1 MLIYIALGGTVG
13 TVARYLLQGFV
24 QDRASESL
32 FPSGTL
38 TVNILGSLLLGF
50 LIRYATGTTLLSPEL
65 RAGVTIGFCGAFT
78 TMSTFS
84 YESYTLLAD
93 GDYWHAGLYLGGTVL
108 GCVIAVMAGT
118 ALANRLL

>member
-1 MLIYIALGGTVG
+1 MLVYIAVGGTVG
-13 TVARYLLQGFV
+13 TVARYLLQGLV
-24 QDRASESL
+24 QDRSGGSV

-38 TVNILGSLLLGF
+38 VVNILGSLLLGF

-84 YESYTLLAD
+84 YETYTLLGD
-93 GDYWHAGLYLGGTVL
+93 GDYWHGGLYLGGTIL
-108 GCVIAVMAGT
+108 GCVAAVIAGT
-118 ALANRLL
+118 VLANRLL

>member
-13 TVARYLLQGFV
+13 TVARYLLQGLV
-24 QDRASESL
+24 QDRTGTSL

-38 TVNILGSLLLGF
+38 TVNIVGSLLLGF

-93 GDYWHAGLYLGGTVL
+93 GEYWQAGLYLGGTIF
-108 GCVIAVMAGT
+108 GCVIAVIAGT
-118 ALANRLL
+118 ALASRLL

>member
-1 MLIYIALGGTVG
+1 MLIYVALGGTVG

-24 QDRASESL
+24 QDRAGGSL

-78 TMSTFS
+78 TMSAFS
-84 YESYTLLAD
+84 YESYTMLAD
-93 GDYWHAGLYLGGTVL
+93 GEYWHAGLYLGGTIFGSVAA
-108 GCVIAVMAGT
+108 VIAGT